1 MANIA
6 LRSPQYKFKSTT
18 NATLSTTCAITIDGT
33 LRYTI
38 IKNNPSSNSGTNV
51 DISEL
56 ARDYL
61 INEYRSAGQPENVTI
76 STVMKNFDAL
86 NGTGSQIGSTTTH
99 SDVGFQSYGTYVEG
113 ANPVLPF
120 VNRINFPTWLMASD
134 NQPGGSDLFEVFLP
148 VNATMILTGLKNI
161 SGGTGVV
168 TLAAITSS
176 TTALSATVDHPAM
189 KVTRIDCTKYGVGTK
204 IVFVNKYG
212 IQQDLWFFLKNVNKL
227 NRTNE
232 NYNSNTIRT
241 QANSV
246 ANYDLD
252 NAARKVFN
260 TNVKQSFTLSSGYYP
275 EFATQY
281 FEQLLMSE
289 YVWIQQE
296 KIEKPGSFDIIPV
309 IVKTSSMTQKTSVND
324 RLIEYTMEFELAADY
339 INNIR

>member
-1 MANIA
+1 MPNNIA

-38 IKNNPSSNSGTNV
+38 IKNNPSSASGTNV

-61 INEYRSAGQPENVTI
+61 INQYRSASQPESITI
-76 STVMKNFDAL
+76 STVMKNFNAL

-99 SDVGFQSYGTYVEG
+99 SDVGYQSYGTYVDG
-113 ANPVLPF
+113 ANPNI
-120 VNRINFPTWLMASD
+120 VNATHRNLPTWLIAANNLSNPPD
-134 NQPGGSDLFEVFLP
+134 EVFEVFLP
-148 VNATMILTGLKNI
+148 VGATMRLTALKSDNNLFFALI
-161 SGGTGVV
+161 SG
-168 TLAAITSS
+168 
-176 TTALSATVDHPAM
+176 SATSIPAVTNQNPLM
-189 KVTRIDCTKYGVGTK
+189 KVTRIDCTKYGTGIL

-212 IQQDLWFFLKNVNKL
+212 IQQDLWFFLKNVDKL

-232 NYNSNTIRT
+232 NYNSNPILT
-241 QANSV
+241 QSNS
-246 ANYDLD
+246 AASYDLD
-252 NAARKVFN
+252 NAPRKVFN

-289 YVWIQQE
+289 YVWMQQE
-296 KIEKPGSFDIIPV
+296 IIEKRGAFEIVPV

-324 RLIEYTMEFELAADY
+324 RLIEYTIEFELAADY

>member
-99 SDVGFQSYGTYVEG
+99 SDVGFQSYGTYVDG
-113 ANPVLPF
+113 ANPNI
-120 VNRINFPTWLMASD
+120 VNATHRNLPTWLIAANNLSNPPD
-134 NQPGGSDLFEVFLP
+134 EVFEVFLP
-148 VNATMILTGLKNI
+148 VGATMRLTALKSDNN
-161 SGGTGVV
+161 
-168 TLAAITSS
+168 LHFANITSS
-176 TTALSATVDHPAM
+176 ATSIPAVTNQNPLM
-189 KVTRIDCTKYGVGTK
+189 KVTRIGCTKYGTGVK
-204 IVFVNKYG
+204 IIFVNKYG
-212 IQQDLWFFLKNVNKL
+212 IQQDLWFFLKNVDRL
-227 NRTNE
+227 NRSNE
-232 NYNSNTIRT
+232 KYNSNTIVT
-241 QANSV
+241 QS
-246 ANYDLD
+246 
-252 NAARKVFN
+252 NAAASYEINNAPRKVFN
-260 TNVKQSFTLSSGYYP
+260 TIAQQSFTLSSGYYP

-289 YVWIQQE
+289 YVWMQQE
-296 KIEKPGSFDIIPV
+296 NIEKRGAFINVPV
-309 IVKTSSMTQKTSVND
+309 VVKTSSMTQKTSVND
-324 RLIEYTMEFELAADY
+324 RLIEYIIEFELAADY